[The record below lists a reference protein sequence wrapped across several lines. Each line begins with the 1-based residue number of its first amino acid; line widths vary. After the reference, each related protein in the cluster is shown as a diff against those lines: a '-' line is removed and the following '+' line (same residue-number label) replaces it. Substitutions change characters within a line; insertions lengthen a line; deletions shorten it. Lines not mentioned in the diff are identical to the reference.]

1 MKFYAGL
8 DVGGTSGRVKFSAAD
23 KTPIGEYLGE
33 GCAFNTEGYERGR
46 EKYRRLMDA
55 TLSKYSLKSSDCLG
69 ICIAASGIDSKEQE
83 MQMRSIFEEM
93 GFAKER
99 ILAVNDCELFLYLSK
114 GPVLVTISGTGA
126 ICYGRN
132 ETGEVYRT
140 GGWNHVLSDE
150 GSAYD
155 IGLQTF
161 KAYADQLDGRI
172 NCPILAE
179 KIAKATGVKT
189 LEQAD
194 VYVNDHLLDKSPVGG
209 LAVLCAQAAEEGDP
223 VAETILKECAAK
235 IFALVWDTC
244 CKMEGKSDNRIKR
257 ELDDAFFADG
267 QAKQLKADLWLWGSV
282 NVKNTFFCAQI
293 TEMAKKKLPNV
304 TVKIPEK
311 TALDIALGAAE
322 EHFS

>member
-1 MKFYAGL
+1 MKLYAGL

-23 KTPIGEYLGE
+23 KSLIGEYLGE

-46 EKYRRLMDA
+46 EKYRRLMKEA
-55 TLSKYSLKSSDCLG
+55 LSKDGLKSEDCLG

-83 MQMRSIFEEM
+83 MQMRGIFEEM
-93 GFAKER
+93 GFEKDR

-132 ETGEVYRT
+132 EAGEVYRT

-161 KAYADQLDGRI
+161 KAYADQLDGRM
-172 NCPILAE
+172 NCPILSE
-179 KIAKATGVKT
+179 KIEKATGVKT

-209 LAVLCAQAAEEGDP
+209 LAVLCAEAAEEGDP
-223 VAETILKECAAK
+223 VAEEILKECAAK
-235 IFALVWDTC
+235 VFALIWDTC
-244 CKMEGKSDNRIKR
+244 CKMEGKKDNRVKR
-257 ELDDAFFADG
+257 ELDKAFFEDPS
-267 QAKQLKADLWLWGSV
+267 QNLVQADLWLWGSV
-282 NVKNTFFCAQI
+282 NVKNAFFREQI
-293 TEMAKKKLPNV
+293 VKMAKKKLPNV
-304 TVKIPEK
+304 TVKLPEK
-311 TALDIALGAAE
+311 TALDIALGVAQEQYA
-322 EHFS
+322 

>member
-23 KTPIGEYLGE
+23 KSLIGEYLGE

-46 EKYRRLMDA
+46 EKYRRLMKEA
-55 TLSKYSLKSSDCLG
+55 LSKYGLKSEDCLG

-83 MQMRSIFEEM
+83 MQMRGIFEEM
-93 GFAKER
+93 GFEKDR

-132 ETGEVYRT
+132 EAGEVYRT

-161 KAYADQLDGRI
+161 KAYADQLDGRM
-172 NCPILAE
+172 NCPILSE
-179 KIAKATGVKT
+179 KIEKATGVKT

-209 LAVLCAQAAEEGDP
+209 LAVLCAEAAEEGDP
-223 VAETILKECAAK
+223 VAEEILKECAAK
-235 IFALVWDTC
+235 VFALIWDT
-244 CKMEGKSDNRIKR
+244 
-257 ELDDAFFADG
+257 
-267 QAKQLKADLWLWGSV
+267 
-282 NVKNTFFCAQI
+282 
-293 TEMAKKKLPNV
+293 
-304 TVKIPEK
+304 
-311 TALDIALGAAE
+311 
-322 EHFS
+322 